1 MINPF
6 FQNKGPLKIDKILN
20 SIKAENNFENLDSEI
35 FDIKDLV
42 AASSNEISFFHSKK
56 YESVASITKASYCL
70 TTNKLSNILPKNCK
84 PIEVDNVLVSTAM
97 ITSMFYPDAIT
108 DDFDTQTLDIEKTSF
123 NNSTNHGQNIL
134 IGKNVKIGNNVII
147 KSFSHLES
155 CKIENKVEIGPYARI
170 RPNTILK
177 EGSKIGNFV
186 EVKKSIVGKKSKINH
201 LSYVGDSQIGKSVN
215 IGAGTITCNYDG
227 VKKSKTKIK
236 DNVFVGSNSSLVA
249 PLTIEKESIIGA
261 GSVITKNVK
270 KQSLALTRSSQ
281 TEIKNYKRK

>member
-1 MINPF
+1 MKELNLQKV
-6 FQNKGPLKIDKILN
+6 QNKLRNKFLTSGVKMLGP
-20 SIKAENNFENLDSEI
+20 ETI
-35 FDIKDLV
+35 FF
-42 AASSNEISFFHSKK
+42 SSD
-56 YESVASITKASYCL
+56 TKVG
-70 TTNKLSNILPKNCK
+70 KNVT
-84 PIEVDNVLVSTAM
+84 IEPYVV
-97 ITSMFYPDAIT
+97 
-108 DDFDTQTLDIEKTSF
+108 
-123 NNSTNHGQNIL
+123 

-186 EVKKSIVGKKSKINH
+186 EIKKSTVGKKSKVNH
-201 LSYVGDSQIGKSVN
+201 LSYIGDSEIGKSVN

-236 DNVFVGSNSSLVA
+236 DKVFVGSNSSLVA
-249 PLTIEKESIIGA
+249 PLTIEEESIIGA
-261 GSVITKNVK
+261 GSVITKSVK
-270 KQSLALTRSSQ
+270 KKSLALTRSIQ